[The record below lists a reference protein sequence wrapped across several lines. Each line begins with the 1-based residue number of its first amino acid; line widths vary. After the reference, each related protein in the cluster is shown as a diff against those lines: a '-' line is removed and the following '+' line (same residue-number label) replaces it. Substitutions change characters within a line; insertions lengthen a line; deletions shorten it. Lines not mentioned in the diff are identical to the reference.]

1 MTDLIIKT
9 FIKNYKQTEDVVVRE
24 NYGKLSGIVAIICNL
39 FLFSFKLFAG
49 IISGSISITADA
61 LNNLSDMG
69 SAVIV
74 LFGFHLAAKPA
85 DPDHPYGHGRIE
97 YVSAFIV
104 SGLILVVGFELLKS
118 SVNKILHPESIVFTA
133 LSVVILAASIIV
145 KLLLYFFNNNLAKRI
160 SSKALKAT
168 AQDSLNDALTT
179 LAILVSVIVMI
190 AAKINID
197 AYIGL
202 AMSLF
207 ILYSGI
213 KTAKE
218 TLDPLLGEPLDRETA
233 LAIEKEIMSFDG
245 FLGIHDLV
253 PHNYGPGRCFASVHV
268 EVPADTD
275 IILCHEQID
284 LCEKLVAEKL
294 GITLTIHMDPVET
307 DNEKL
312 NEAKSK
318 ILEEI
323 LKIDPRLSIHDF
335 RMTPKSD
342 VQTNLIFDV
351 VLPLGF
357 PLSNRELKEKL
368 GAIARQI
375 DPTYVCVI
383 EFDLDYTE
391 ANK

>member
-1 MTDLIIKT
+1 
-9 FIKNYKQTEDVVVRE
+9 
-24 NYGKLSGIVAIICNL
+24 
-39 FLFSFKLFAG
+39 
-49 IISGSISITADA
+49 
-61 LNNLSDMG
+61 MG
-69 SAVIV
+69 SSIIV

-104 SGLILVVGFELLKS
+104 SGLILLVGVELFKS
-118 SVNKILHPESIVFTA
+118 SVTKILHPEVITFTI
-133 LSVVILAASIIV
+133 LSVIILAASILA
-145 KLLLYFFNNNLAKRI
+145 KLMLYFFNSALAKKI

-179 LAILVSVIVMI
+179 LAILVSVIVMMI
-190 AAKINID
+190 ANINID

-202 AMSLF
+202 LMSLF

-218 TLDPLLGEPLDRETA
+218 TLDPLLGEPLDKETA
-233 LAIEKEIMSFDG
+233 LAIEKEIMTFDT

-268 EVPADTD
+268 EVPANTD
-275 IILCHEQID
+275 IVKCHEQVD

-294 GITLTIHMDPVET
+294 GIVLTIHMDPVET

-312 NEAKSK
+312 NEAKQK
-318 ILEEI
+318 TLNELI
-323 LKIDPRLSIHDF
+323 KIDPRLNLHDF
-335 RMTPKSD
+335 RMTPKTEK
-342 VQTNLIFDV
+342 QTNLIFDV
-351 VLPLGF
+351 VLPLDF
-357 PLSNRELKEKL
+357 SLSRKELKEKI
-368 GAIARQI
+368 GEIAKSI
-375 DPTYVCVI
+375 DPTYVCVV

-391 ANK
+391 NK

>member
-1 MTDLIIKT
+1 MLDLLIKK
-9 FIKNYKQTEDVVVRE
+9 FIKNSEQTEDISVRE
-24 NYGKLSGIVAIICNL
+24 SFGRLSGVITIIFNL
-39 FLFSFKLFAG
+39 FLFGFKLLAG
-49 IISGSISITADA
+49 VISGSISITADA

-69 SAVIV
+69 SSLVV

-97 YVSAFIV
+97 YISAFIV
-104 SGLILVVGFELLKS
+104 SGLILLVGFELLKS
-118 SVNKILHPESIVFTA
+118 SVTKIIHPEEITFTA
-133 LSVVILAASIIV
+133 LSVVILAASILA
-145 KLLLYFFNNNLAKRI
+145 KLVLYFFNNALAKKI

-179 LAILVSVIVMI
+179 LAILVSVIVMM

-202 AMSLF
+202 AMSVF

-233 LAIEKEIMSFDG
+233 LAIEREILSFDS

-268 EVPADTD
+268 EVPANTD
-275 IILCHEQID
+275 IIKCHEQID

-312 NEAKSK
+312 NEAKEK
-318 ILEEI
+318 ILSELI
-323 LKIDPRLSIHDF
+323 RLDSRLNLHDF
-335 RMTPKSD
+335 RMTPKTD
-342 VQTNLIFDV
+342 KQTNLIFDV
-351 VLPLGF
+351 VLPVDF
-357 PLSNRELKEKL
+357 SMTKKELKEKI
-368 GAIARQI
+368 GVIAKSI
-375 DPTYVCVI
+375 DETYVCVV

-391 ANK
+391 KE

>member
-1 MTDLIIKT
+1 MLDLLIKK
-9 FIKNYKQTEDVVVRE
+9 FIKNSEQTEDISVRE
-24 NYGKLSGIVAIICNL
+24 SFGRLSGVITIIFNL
-39 FLFSFKLFAG
+39 FLFGFKLLAG
-49 IISGSISITADA
+49 VISGSISITADA

-69 SAVIV
+69 SSLVV

-97 YVSAFIV
+97 YISAFIV
-104 SGLILVVGFELLKS
+104 SGLILLVGFELLKS
-118 SVNKILHPESIVFTA
+118 SVTKIIHPEAITFTA
-133 LSVVILAASIIV
+133 LSVVILAASILA
-145 KLLLYFFNNNLAKRI
+145 KLVLYFFNNALAKKI

-179 LAILVSVIVMI
+179 LAILVSVIVMM

-202 AMSLF
+202 AMSVF

-218 TLDPLLGEPLDRETA
+218 TLDPLLGEPLDKETA
-233 LAIEKEIMSFDG
+233 QAIENEIMSFDG

-268 EVPADTD
+268 EVPANTD
-275 IILCHEQID
+275 IIKCHEQID

-312 NEAKSK
+312 NVAKEK
-318 ILEEI
+318 MLTE
-323 LKIDPRLSIHDF
+323 LVKLDPRLNLHDF
-335 RMTPKSD
+335 RMTPKTD
-342 VQTNLIFDV
+342 KQTNLIFDV
-351 VLPLGF
+351 VLPVD
-357 PLSNRELKEKL
+357 LSMEKKELKEKI
-368 GAIARQI
+368 GAIAKDI
-375 DPTYVCVI
+375 DETYVCVV

-391 ANK
+391 VK

>member
-1 MTDLIIKT
+1 MIDLIIKK
-9 FIKNYKQTEDVVVRE
+9 FIKNYEHTEDITVRE
-24 NYGKLSGIVAIICNL
+24 NFGKLSGVFTIICNL
-39 FLFSFKLFAG
+39 LLFAFKLLAG

-69 SAVIV
+69 SSLIV
-74 LFGFHLAAKPA
+74 LLGFHLAAKPA

-97 YVSAFIV
+97 YISAFIV
-104 SGLILVVGFELLKS
+104 SGLILLVGIELLKS
-118 SVNKILHPESIVFTA
+118 SVTKILHPEAITFTA
-133 LSVVILAASIIV
+133 LSVVILAASILA
-145 KLLLYFFNNNLAKRI
+145 KLLLYFFNNALAKKI

-179 LAILVSVIVMI
+179 SAILVSVIVMMV
-190 AAKINID
+190 ANINID

-202 AMSLF
+202 LMSLF

-218 TLDPLLGEPLDRETA
+218 TLDPLLGEPLDKETA
-233 LAIEKEIMSFDG
+233 LAIEREIMTFDT

-268 EVPADTD
+268 EVPANTD
-275 IILCHEQID
+275 IVKCHEQVD

-294 GITLTIHMDPVET
+294 GIILTIHMDPVET

-312 NEAKSK
+312 NEAKEKMLSELVK
-318 ILEEI
+318 L
-323 LKIDPRLSIHDF
+323 DPRLNLHDF
-335 RMTPKSD
+335 RMTPKTEK
-342 VQTNLIFDV
+342 QTNLIFDV
-351 VLPLGF
+351 VLPIDF
-357 PLSNRELKEKL
+357 SLSRKELKEKIS
-368 GAIARQI
+368 AIAKNI
-375 DPTYVCVI
+375 DPTYVCVV

-391 ANK
+391 NK

>member
-1 MTDLIIKT
+1 MVDLIVKT
-9 FIKNYKQTEDVVVRE
+9 FIKNSERTEDITVRE
-24 NYGKLSGIVAIICNL
+24 NYGKLSGIIAIICNL
-39 FLFSFKLFAG
+39 FLFAFKLLAG

-69 SAVIV
+69 SALIV

-118 SVNKILHPESIVFTA
+118 SVTKILHPEDITFTTLSI
-133 LSVVILAASIIV
+133 VILAASILV
-145 KLLLYFFNNNLAKRI
+145 KLGLYFFNNNISKRI

-179 LAILVSVIVMI
+179 FAILISVIVMMV
-190 AAKINID
+190 ANINID

-202 AMSLF
+202 VMSLF

-233 LAIEKEIMSFDG
+233 LAIEREIMSFDG

-268 EVPADTD
+268 EIPADID
-275 IILCHEQID
+275 IVACHEKVD
-284 LCEKLVAEKL
+284 LCEKIVSEKL

-307 DNEKL
+307 DNHKL
-312 NEAKSK
+312 NEAKEK
-318 ILEEI
+318 ILEE
-323 LKIDPRLSIHDF
+323 LVKIDPRLSIHDF
-335 RMTPKSD
+335 RMTPKTD
-342 VQTNLIFDV
+342 MQTNLIFDV
-351 VLPLGF
+351 VLPIDF
-357 PLSNRELKEKL
+357 YLSRKELKEKI
-368 GAIARQI
+368 GVIAKAI
-375 DPTYVCVI
+375 DPTYVCVV

-391 ANK
+391 VK

>member
-1 MTDLIIKT
+1 MVDLIVKT
-9 FIKNYKQTEDVVVRE
+9 FIKNYEQTEDISVRE
-24 NYGKLSGIVAIICNL
+24 NFGKLSGIITIICNL
-39 FLFSFKLFAG
+39 FLFGFKLLAG

-69 SAVIV
+69 SSIIV
-74 LFGFHLAAKPA
+74 LCGFHLAAKPA

-104 SGLILVVGFELLKS
+104 SGLILLVGVELFKS
-118 SVNKILHPESIVFTA
+118 SVTKILHPEAITFTI
-133 LSVVILAASIIV
+133 LSVIILAASIIA
-145 KLLLYFFNNNLAKRI
+145 KLLLYFFNSALAKKI

-179 LAILVSVIVMI
+179 LAILVSVIVMMI
-190 AAKINID
+190 ANINID

-202 AMSLF
+202 LMSIF

-218 TLDPLLGEPLDRETA
+218 TLDPLLGEPLDKETA
-233 LAIEKEIMSFDG
+233 LAIEKEIMTFDT

-268 EVPADTD
+268 EVPANTD
-275 IILCHEQID
+275 IVKCHEQVD

-294 GITLTIHMDPVET
+294 GIVLTIHMDPVET

-312 NEAKSK
+312 NEAKEKMLSEL
-318 ILEEI
+318 I
-323 LKIDPRLSIHDF
+323 KIDPRLNLHDF
-335 RMTPKSD
+335 RMTPKTEK
-342 VQTNLIFDV
+342 QTNLIFDV

-357 PLSNRELKEKL
+357 FLTPKELKEKI
-368 GAIARQI
+368 GEIARSI
-375 DPTYVCVI
+375 DSTYVCVV

-391 ANK
+391 NN

>member
-1 MTDLIIKT
+1 MLDLLIKK
-9 FIKNYKQTEDVVVRE
+9 FIKNSEQTEDISVRE
-24 NYGKLSGIVAIICNL
+24 SFGRLSGVITIIFNL
-39 FLFSFKLFAG
+39 FLFGFKLLAG
-49 IISGSISITADA
+49 VISGSISITADA

-69 SAVIV
+69 SSLVV

-97 YVSAFIV
+97 YISAFIV
-104 SGLILVVGFELLKS
+104 SGLILLVGFELLKS
-118 SVNKILHPESIVFTA
+118 SVTKIIHPEEITFTA
-133 LSVVILAASIIV
+133 LSVVILAASILA
-145 KLLLYFFNNNLAKRI
+145 KLVLYFFNNALAKKI

-179 LAILVSVIVMI
+179 LAILVSVIVMMS
-190 AAKINID
+190 AKINID

-202 AMSLF
+202 AMSVF

-233 LAIEKEIMSFDG
+233 LAIEREILSFDS

-268 EVPADTD
+268 EVPANTD
-275 IILCHEQID
+275 IVKCHEQID

-312 NEAKSK
+312 NEAKAK
-318 ILEEI
+318 IIAEI
-323 LKIDPRLSIHDF
+323 VKIDSRLTIHDF
-335 RMTPKSD
+335 RMTPKTD
-342 VQTNLIFDV
+342 MQTNLIFDV
-351 VLPLGF
+351 VLPINF
-357 PLSNRELKEKL
+357 PLSQSELKEKL
-368 GAIARQI
+368 GAIAKSI
-375 DPTYVCVI
+375 DETYVCVI

-391 ANK
+391 AK

>member
-1 MTDLIIKT
+1 MLDLLIKK
-9 FIKNYKQTEDVVVRE
+9 FIKNSEQTEDISVRE
-24 NYGKLSGIVAIICNL
+24 SFGRLSGVITIIFNL
-39 FLFSFKLFAG
+39 FLFGFKLLAG
-49 IISGSISITADA
+49 VISGSISITADA

-69 SAVIV
+69 SSLVV

-104 SGLILVVGFELLKS
+104 SGLILIVGFELLKS
-118 SVNKILHPESIVFTA
+118 SVTKIVHPQEITFTA
-133 LSVVILAASIIV
+133 LSVVILAASILA
-145 KLLLYFFNNNLAKRI
+145 KLVLYFFNNALAKKI

-179 LAILVSVIVMI
+179 LAILVSVIVMM

-202 AMSLF
+202 AMSVF

-233 LAIEKEIMSFDG
+233 LAIEREILSFDS

-268 EVPADTD
+268 EVPANTD
-275 IILCHEQID
+275 IIKCHEQID

-312 NEAKSK
+312 NEAKEK
-318 ILEEI
+318 ILSELI
-323 LKIDPRLSIHDF
+323 RLDSRLNLHDF
-335 RMTPKSD
+335 RMTPKTD
-342 VQTNLIFDV
+342 KQTNLIFDV
-351 VLPLGF
+351 VLPVDF
-357 PLSNRELKEKL
+357 SMTKKELKEKI
-368 GAIARQI
+368 GVIAKSI
-375 DPTYVCVI
+375 DETYVCVV

-391 ANK
+391 KE

>member
-1 MTDLIIKT
+1 MLDLIIKT
-9 FIKNYKQTEDVVVRE
+9 FIKNYEHTEDVTVRE
-24 NYGKLSGIVAIICNL
+24 SYGRLSGVIAIICNL
-39 FLFSFKLFAG
+39 VLFAFKLLAG

-69 SAVIV
+69 SSVIV

-97 YVSAFIV
+97 YISAFIV
-104 SGLILVVGFELLKS
+104 SGLILIVGVELLKS
-118 SVNKILHPESIVFTA
+118 SLDKILHPQAITFSL

-145 KLLLYFFNNNLAKRI
+145 KLLLYFFNNALAGKI

-168 AQDSLNDALTT
+168 AQDSLNDAFTT
-179 LAILVSVIVMI
+179 LAILVSVIVMMV
-190 AAKINID
+190 ANINID

-202 AMSLF
+202 AMSVF
-207 ILYSGI
+207 ILYSGV

-218 TLDPLLGEPLDRETA
+218 TLSPLLGEPLDKETA

-268 EVPADTD
+268 EVPANTD
-275 IILCHEQID
+275 IVKCHEQID

-307 DNEKL
+307 DNKKL
-312 NEAKSK
+312 NAAKEK

-323 LKIDPRLSIHDF
+323 VKIDPRLTIHDF
-335 RMTPKSD
+335 RMTPKTD
-342 VQTNLIFDV
+342 MQTNLIFDV
-351 VLPLGF
+351 VLPLDF
-357 PLSNRELKEKL
+357 PLSKREMKEKL
-368 GAIARQI
+368 GAIARSI
-375 DPTYVCVI
+375 DPTYVCVV

-391 ANK
+391 AK

>member
-1 MTDLIIKT
+1 MVDLIVKT
-9 FIKNYKQTEDVVVRE
+9 FIKNSEHTEDIAVRE
-24 NYGKLSGIVAIICNL
+24 SYGKLSGIIAIICNL
-39 FLFSFKLFAG
+39 FLFAFKLLAG

-69 SAVIV
+69 SALIV

-118 SVNKILHPESIVFTA
+118 SVTKILHPEDITFTTLSIV
-133 LSVVILAASIIV
+133 ILTASILV
-145 KLLLYFFNNNLAKRI
+145 KLALYFFNNNISKRI

-168 AQDSLNDALTT
+168 AQDSFNDALTT
-179 LAILVSVIVMI
+179 FAILISVIVMMI
-190 AAKINID
+190 ANINID

-202 AMSLF
+202 IMSLF

-268 EVPADTD
+268 EIPADID
-275 IILCHEQID
+275 IVACHEKVD

-307 DNEKL
+307 DNQKL
-312 NEAKSK
+312 TEAKEK
-318 ILEEI
+318 ILEE
-323 LKIDPRLSIHDF
+323 LVKIDSRLSIHDF
-335 RMTPKSD
+335 RMTPKTEM
-342 VQTNLIFDV
+342 QTNLIFDV
-351 VLPLGF
+351 VLPVDF
-357 PLSNRELKEKL
+357 SITRKELKEKI
-368 GAIARQI
+368 GAIARSI
-375 DPTYVCVI
+375 DPTYVCVV

-391 ANK
+391 AK

>member
-1 MTDLIIKT
+1 MLDLLIKK
-9 FIKNYKQTEDVVVRE
+9 FIKNSDRTEDITVRE
-24 NYGKLSGIVAIICNL
+24 SFGKLSGVITIICNL
-39 FLFSFKLFAG
+39 FLFGFKLLAG

-69 SAVIV
+69 SSLVV

-104 SGLILVVGFELLKS
+104 SGLILLVGFELLKS
-118 SVNKILHPESIVFTA
+118 SFDKILHPQDITFTI
-133 LSVVILAASIIV
+133 LSVVILAASILV
-145 KLLLYFFNNNLAKRI
+145 KLLLYFFNNALGEKI

-179 LAILVSVIVMI
+179 LAILVSVIVMMV
-190 AAKINID
+190 AKINID

-218 TLDPLLGEPLDRETA
+218 TLDPLLGEPLDKETA

-268 EVPADTD
+268 EVPANTD
-275 IILCHEQID
+275 IIKCHEQID

-312 NEAKSK
+312 NAAKEK
-318 ILEEI
+318 MLTELI
-323 LKIDPRLSIHDF
+323 KIDPRLNLHDF
-335 RMTPKSD
+335 RMTPKTD
-342 VQTNLIFDV
+342 KQTNLIFDV
-351 VLPLGF
+351 VLPVYF
-357 PLSNRELKEKL
+357 SMERKELKEKI
-368 GAIARQI
+368 GAI
-375 DPTYVCVI
+375 
-383 EFDLDYTE
+383 
-391 ANK
+391 K

>member
-1 MTDLIIKT
+1 MVDLIVKT
-9 FIKNYKQTEDVVVRE
+9 FIKNYEQTEDINVRE
-24 NYGKLSGIVAIICNL
+24 KFGKLSGIITIICNL
-39 FLFSFKLFAG
+39 FLFGFKLLAG
-49 IISGSISITADA
+49 IVSGSISITADA

-69 SAVIV
+69 SSIIV
-74 LFGFHLAAKPA
+74 LCGFHLAAKPA

-104 SGLILVVGFELLKS
+104 SGLILLVGVELFKS
-118 SVNKILHPESIVFTA
+118 SVTKILHPEAITFTIISII
-133 LSVVILAASIIV
+133 ILAASIIA
-145 KLLLYFFNNNLAKRI
+145 KLLLYLFNNALAKKI

-179 LAILVSVIVMI
+179 LAILVSVIVMMI
-190 AAKINID
+190 ANINID

-202 AMSLF
+202 LMSIF

-218 TLDPLLGEPLDRETA
+218 TLDPLLGEPLDKETA
-233 LAIEKEIMSFDG
+233 LAIEKEIMTFDT

-268 EVPADTD
+268 EVPANTD
-275 IILCHEQID
+275 IVKCHEQVD

-294 GITLTIHMDPVET
+294 GIVLTIHMDPVET
-307 DNEKL
+307 NNEKL
-312 NEAKSK
+312 NEAKEKMLSEL
-318 ILEEI
+318 I
-323 LKIDPRLSIHDF
+323 KIDPRLNLHDF
-335 RMTPKSD
+335 RMTPKTEK
-342 VQTNLIFDV
+342 QTNLIFDV

-357 PLSNRELKEKL
+357 FLTPKELKEKI
-368 GAIARQI
+368 GEIARSI
-375 DPTYVCVI
+375 DPTYVCVV

-391 ANK
+391 NN

>member
-1 MTDLIIKT
+1 MLDLLIKK
-9 FIKNYKQTEDVVVRE
+9 FIKNSENTEDITVRE
-24 NYGKLSGIVAIICNL
+24 SFGKLSGVITIICNL
-39 FLFSFKLFAG
+39 FLFGFKLLAG

-69 SAVIV
+69 SSLVV

-104 SGLILVVGFELLKS
+104 SGLILLVGFELLKS
-118 SVNKILHPESIVFTA
+118 SFDKILHPQDITFTI
-133 LSVVILAASIIV
+133 LSVVILAASILV
-145 KLLLYFFNNNLAKRI
+145 KLLLYFFNNALGCKI

-179 LAILVSVIVMI
+179 LAILVSVIVMMV
-190 AAKINID
+190 AKINID

-218 TLDPLLGEPLDRETA
+218 TLDPLLGEPLDKETA

-268 EVPADTD
+268 EVPANTD
-275 IILCHEQID
+275 IIKCHEQID

-312 NEAKSK
+312 NEAKEK
-318 ILEEI
+318 MLRE
-323 LKIDPRLSIHDF
+323 LVKLDPRLNLHDF
-335 RMTPKSD
+335 RMTPKTD
-342 VQTNLIFDV
+342 KQTNLIFDV
-351 VLPLGF
+351 VLPVDF
-357 PLSNRELKEKL
+357 SMEKKELKEKI
-368 GAIARQI
+368 GVIAKDI
-375 DPTYVCVI
+375 DETYVCVV

-391 ANK
+391 VK

>member
-1 MTDLIIKT
+1 MLDLLIKK
-9 FIKNYKQTEDVVVRE
+9 FIKNSEQTEDISVRE
-24 NYGKLSGIVAIICNL
+24 SFGRLSGVITIIFNL
-39 FLFSFKLFAG
+39 FLFGFKLLAG
-49 IISGSISITADA
+49 VISGSISITADA

-69 SAVIV
+69 SSLVV

-97 YVSAFIV
+97 YISAFIV
-104 SGLILVVGFELLKS
+104 SGLILLVGFELLKS
-118 SVNKILHPESIVFTA
+118 SVTKIIHPEEITFTA
-133 LSVVILAASIIV
+133 LSVVILAASILA
-145 KLLLYFFNNNLAKRI
+145 KLLLYFFNNALAKKI

-179 LAILVSVIVMI
+179 LAILVSVIVMMS
-190 AAKINID
+190 AKINID

-202 AMSLF
+202 AMSVF

-233 LAIEKEIMSFDG
+233 LAIEREILSFDS

-268 EVPADTD
+268 EVPANTD
-275 IILCHEQID
+275 IVKCHEQID

-307 DNEKL
+307 DNQKL
-312 NEAKSK
+312 NEAKAK
-318 ILEEI
+318 IVDELV
-323 LKIDPRLSIHDF
+323 KIDSRLTIHDF
-335 RMTPKSD
+335 RMTPKTD
-342 VQTNLIFDV
+342 MQTNLIFDV
-351 VLPLGF
+351 VLPINF
-357 PLSNRELKEKL
+357 PLSQRELKEKL
-368 GAIARQI
+368 GAIAKSI
-375 DPTYVCVI
+375 DETYVCVI

-391 ANK
+391 VK

>member
-1 MTDLIIKT
+1 MVDLIIKT
-9 FIKNYKQTEDVVVRE
+9 FIKNHEQTEDITVRE
-24 NYGKLSGIVAIICNL
+24 SFGKLSGVITIICNL
-39 FLFSFKLFAG
+39 FLFGFKLLAG

-69 SAVIV
+69 SSIIV

-104 SGLILVVGFELLKS
+104 SGLILLVGVELFKS
-118 SVNKILHPESIVFTA
+118 SVTKILHPEVITFTI
-133 LSVVILAASIIV
+133 LSVIILAASILA
-145 KLLLYFFNNNLAKRI
+145 KLMLYFFNSALAKKI

-179 LAILVSVIVMI
+179 LAILVSVIVMMI
-190 AAKINID
+190 ANINID

-202 AMSLF
+202 LMSLF

-218 TLDPLLGEPLDRETA
+218 TLDPLLGEPLDKETA
-233 LAIEKEIMSFDG
+233 LAIEKEIMTFDT

-268 EVPADTD
+268 EVPANTD
-275 IILCHEQID
+275 IVKCHEQVD

-294 GITLTIHMDPVET
+294 GIVLTIHMDPVET

-312 NEAKSK
+312 NEAKQK
-318 ILEEI
+318 TLNELI
-323 LKIDPRLSIHDF
+323 KIDPRLNLHDF
-335 RMTPKSD
+335 RMTPKTEK
-342 VQTNLIFDV
+342 QTNLIFDV
-351 VLPLGF
+351 VLPLDF
-357 PLSNRELKEKL
+357 SLSRKELKEKI
-368 GAIARQI
+368 GEIAKSI
-375 DPTYVCVI
+375 DPTYVCVV

-391 ANK
+391 NK